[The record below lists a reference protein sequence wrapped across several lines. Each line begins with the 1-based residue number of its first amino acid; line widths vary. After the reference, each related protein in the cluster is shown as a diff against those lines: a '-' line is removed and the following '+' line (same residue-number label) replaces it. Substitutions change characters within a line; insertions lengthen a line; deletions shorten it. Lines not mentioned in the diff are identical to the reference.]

1 MSVTALRV
9 VPPFAAR
16 LVLVDLDGTLVDT
29 APDLA
34 AAVNRM
40 LDDMN
45 RAPYDDEVVARWI
58 GNGVKRLVKRAL
70 TGTSGGEPE
79 PDLFERGY
87 ALFLEHYGR
96 HLADHGGPFPGAES
110 ALKALR
116 EAGFPL
122 VCITNKVTAFT
133 TPLLDLLGLSRY
145 FDLVLS
151 GDSLPRCKPDPLP
164 VLHACS
170 AFGVIP
176 EEAVLVG
183 DSESDVR
190 AARAAGT
197 GIICVR
203 YGYNQ
208 GIDLAGLG
216 PDLLIDALPELPGCL
231 SYCGPS
237 G

>member
-1 MSVTALRV
+1 MSVTALRAV
-9 VPPFAAR
+9 VPLAAR

-45 RAPYDDEVVARWI
+45 RAPYDDAVVARWI

-70 TGTSGGEPE
+70 TGTSEGEPE
-79 PDLFERGY
+79 PSLFERGY

-96 HLADHGGPFPGAES
+96 HLADRGGPFPGAEG
-110 ALKALR
+110 ALQVLR

-122 VCITNKVTAFT
+122 VCITNKVAEFT
-133 TPLLDLLGLSRY
+133 TPLLDLLGLGRY

-170 AFGVIP
+170 AFGVTP

-208 GIDLAGLG
+208 GIDLASLG

-231 SYCGPS
+231 SYCDPS
-237 G
+237 R